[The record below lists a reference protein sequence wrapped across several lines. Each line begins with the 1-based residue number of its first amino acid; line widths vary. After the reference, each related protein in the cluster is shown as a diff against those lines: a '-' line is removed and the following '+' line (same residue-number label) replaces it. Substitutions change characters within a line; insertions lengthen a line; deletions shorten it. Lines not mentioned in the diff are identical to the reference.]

1 MTWSPII
8 CGEKE
13 DFMNRRLV
21 ASIALMGIMALV
33 AGTAAAREKN
43 PDATLKLSEGSV
55 AAGIGWTWGKGEL
68 TFHGKT
74 YPFKVDG
81 LSVAEVG
88 VTKAQ
93 ATGKVYNLKKLE
105 DFGGVY
111 AAAGAEGTAGKGA
124 GVSSLRNDHGVVI
137 NLKSRTKGA
146 NLKLGAEGIK
156 VTLEK

>member
-1 MTWSPII
+1 LWR
-8 CGEKE
+8 EKE

-21 ASIALMGIMALV
+21 VSITLVGIMLL
-33 AGTAAAREKN
+33 AGTAAAKVKK
-43 PDATLKLSEGSV
+43 PDATLKLSEGS
-55 AAGIGWTWGKGEL
+55 AAVGVGWSWGKGEL
-68 TFHGKT
+68 TFKGKT
-74 YPFKVDG
+74 YHFKVDG

-105 DFGGVY
+105 DFSGLY

-124 GVSSLRNDHGVVI
+124 GASSLRNDHGVVI
-137 NLKSRTKGA
+137 NLKSTTKGA
-146 NLKLGAEGIK
+146 NLKLAAEGIK